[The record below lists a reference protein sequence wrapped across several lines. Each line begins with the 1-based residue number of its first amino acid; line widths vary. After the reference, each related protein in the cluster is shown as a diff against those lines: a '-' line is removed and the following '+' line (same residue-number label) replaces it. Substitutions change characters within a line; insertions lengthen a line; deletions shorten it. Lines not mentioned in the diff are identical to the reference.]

1 MEQETKVWDL
11 EERSFQFADRVTK
24 YVLKLP
30 KTIPNIEYSHQLVR
44 SAGSVGANYIE
55 ASDCL
60 GTKDFDLH
68 IKISRKEAKES
79 RQWLRLTQ
87 PMTEQILEKELL
99 IKEAEEFIRIF
110 SAIINKRKA
119 KNQRV

>member
-1 MEQETKVWDL
+1 MEKEEVKIWDL
-11 EERSFQFADRVTK
+11 EERSFKFADRISS

-44 SAGSVGANYIE
+44 SGGSVGANYIE
-55 ASDCL
+55 ANEAL

-79 RQWLRLTQ
+79 RQWLRLTR
-87 PMTEQILEKELL
+87 PLPEQEGEKQLL
-99 IKEAEEFIRIF
+99 IKESEEFIRIF
-110 SAIINKRKA
+110 SSIINKRKS
-119 KNQRV
+119 KV